1 MNTEICVIF
10 FCCLFW
16 FVCFFFIF
24 SFYNNINL
32 YFVFFLAPS
41 SVPDPHSNNLPCLM
55 HNFFCVEI
63 NEKYKRC
70 AYPFWISFFFYSTI
84 NKGMKI
90 THGDATPGSKM
101 KTKTYLYIFVRSF
114 IRILS
119 DTCFMFYVLF
129 IYHCVYTYTFY
140 YMKHYVET
148 SYCFIASIV
157 CIWYR

>member
-1 MNTEICVIF
+1 MKLNWIQKFVSF
-10 FCCLFW
+10 FC
-16 FVCFFFIF
+16 VCVH
-24 SFYNNINL
+24 SRFYNVFINL

-41 SVPDPHSNNLPCLM
+41 SVPDPHLKYLPCLM

-63 NEKYKRC
+63 KRGIQTVR
-70 AYPFWISFFFYSTI
+70 ISALNSFFYSTI

-129 IYHCVYTYTFY
+129 IYHCIHTFIWNI
-140 YMKHYVET
+140 MWRLP
-148 SYCFIASIV
+148 IV
-157 CIWYR
+157 SSQA

>member
-1 MNTEICVIF
+1 MKFNWIRKFVSFFSSSSHF
-10 FCCLFW
+10 FCSVVLLN
-16 FVCFFFIF
+16 V
-24 SFYNNINL
+24 INL
-32 YFVFFLAPS
+32 YFVYFLASSFVPERSPSIKPTLPYAQFFLCW
-41 SVPDPHSNNLPCLM
+41 NKR
-55 HNFFCVEI
+55 E
-63 NEKYKRC
+63 YKRC
-70 AYPFWISFFFYSTI
+70 AYPLWILFYSTI

-129 IYHCVYTYTFY
+129 IYHCIHTF